1 MVESDDFFLH
11 LGYKLMDKNKLGYF
25 LKKKVFLIFGG
36 LFCLAAV
43 FFLIL
48 RFLPYPSLSDFK
60 NRPISTRIYDSQGKL
75 IQITACENGIRRE
88 FMPLEKIPPF
98 VQDFFIEA
106 EDKKFYSHHGIDLAA
121 ILRASFQNASEGRT
135 VSGAS
140 TITMQ
145 LARIINPHQKRNIL
159 VKAIEAF
166 DALRLEA
173 RFSKEEIL
181 EFYLNSVPF
190 GFNTDGVASA
200 ARTFFGTEIERL
212 SEAQSCILAVIP
224 RRPSLYNP
232 LTNPEICAKVADE
245 LYYSVKKANSTN
257 QENTIY
263 IEDFERICK
272 NASSFSY
279 PFESPHFVRYL
290 SNLQDSPIGRKA
302 EVRTTLFLD
311 LQKAAEDMLSRSVF
325 EYSANRLSNGAILVC
340 DTQTGAILAWVGSSN
355 FFDEEHNGQVDGVL
369 SCQQPGSSMKPFLYA
384 LALESGFSPTTI
396 LPDIP
401 MEFGFEN
408 LYVPQNFNNR
418 FNGPVRFRVS
428 LASSLN
434 IPAVWILNEIGIEKY
449 QKKLY
454 SLGFNSLRN
463 QDTGL
468 SLALGGAEVSI
479 FEMTQAFSVF
489 ARDGVFTPLWAIED
503 SEKSAQ
509 IFDTNTARIICDIL
523 SDKEARALGFGY
535 SQIFQT
541 PFPSMFKTG
550 TANQYQ
556 NITALG
562 ATPRYTVG
570 VWMGNFSGETVVGKT
585 GSSIP
590 AKIARDILVMLQ
602 GNKGED
608 FKKPAQFKKVRI
620 CSLSGKLAGEN
631 CPDTVKEFVPIG
643 EKSQEKCD
651 WHTKNGTTYPAEYA
665 TWFRLKNRSGIVG
678 DKGSQLKILS
688 PRNSSVFYYDESIPK
703 NQQKLVVEASGGSEE
718 TARFFVDGKMLGE
731 SSRPFMAQVPLERGE
746 HQIRV
751 QCGEESALISIVVK

>member
-1 MVESDDFFLH
+1 MNV
-11 LGYKLMDKNKLGYF
+11 DKGGYF
-25 LKKKVFLIFGG
+25 RNSLLKK
-36 LFCLAAV
+36 

-48 RFLPYPSLSDFK
+48 GLIFTLFSVFFLTLRFSPYPALSDFK
-60 NRPISTRIYDSQGKL
+60 NRRISTRIFDSQGKL
-75 IQITACENGIRRE
+75 IQIVPCENGIRRE
-88 FMPLEKIPPF
+88 FLPLEKIPAF
-98 VQDFFIEA
+98 VQSIFIEA
-106 EDKKFYSHHGIDLAA
+106 EDKKFYSHHGIDFAA
-121 ILRASFQNASEGRT
+121 ILRATFQNASEGRT

-145 LARIINPHQKRNIL
+145 LARIINPHRSRNIF
-159 VKAIEAF
+159 VKVVESF

-173 RFSKEEIL
+173 RFSKKEIL
-181 EFYLNSVPF
+181 ELYLNSVPF
-190 GFNTDGVASA
+190 GFNTEGVASA
-200 ARTFFGTEIERL
+200 ARTFFGRELEQI
-212 SEAQSCILAVIP
+212 SEGQAACLAVIP

-232 LTNPEICAKVADE
+232 LSEPENCAKAASE
-245 LYYSVKKANSTN
+245 LYSSVKDK
-257 QENTIY
+257 ENALY

-272 NASSFSY
+272 SARSFSY
-279 PFESPHFVRYL
+279 PFEAPHFVRYL
-290 SNLQDSPIGRKA
+290 SNLPDSPIGRKA

-311 LQKAAEDMLSRSVF
+311 LQKAAEDMLSRAVF
-325 EYSANRLSNGAILVC
+325 EYSSNRLSNGAILVL

-355 FFDEEHNGQVDGVL
+355 FFDDEHKGQVDGVL

-384 LALESGFSPTTI
+384 LALENGFLPSSV

-418 FNGPVRFRVS
+418 FNGPVRFRVA

-434 IPAVWILNEIGIEKY
+434 IPAVWLLNEIGIEKY
-449 QKKLY
+449 QKRLN
-454 SLGFNSLRN
+454 SLGFNSLKE

-489 ARDGVFTPLWAIED
+489 ARDGRFIPLWAIDDFDSDPATTKDKSQFPD

-509 IFDTNTARIICDIL
+509 VFDTNTARIICDIL
-523 SDKEARALGFGY
+523 SDKDARALGFGY
-535 SQIFQT
+535 NQTFQT

-570 VWMGNFSGETVVGKT
+570 IWMGNFSGETVIGKT

-620 CSLSGKLAGEN
+620 CSLSGKEACEN
-631 CPDTVKEFVPIG
+631 CPDTVKEYVPIG
-643 EKSQEKCD
+643 EKSQEQCD
-651 WHTKNGTTYPAEYA
+651 WHTKNGTSYPAEYA
-665 TWFRLKNRSGIVG
+665 TWFHLKNRSGIVD
-678 DKGSQLKILS
+678 DKGSPLKIIS
-688 PRNSSVFYYDESIPK
+688 PRNGSTFFYDQSIRK
-703 NQQKLVVEASGGSEE
+703 DQQKLVVEASGGSEE
-718 TARFFVDGKMLGE
+718 TARFFVNGRFFCE
-731 SSRPFMAQVPLERGE
+731 SRRPFLAQVPIERGE
-746 HQIRV
+746 EKISV

>member
-1 MVESDDFFLH
+1 MPRKRFILPLIFLT
-11 LGYKLMDKNKLGYF
+11 F
-25 LKKKVFLIFGG
+25 TVFLF
-36 LFCLAAV
+36 LF
-43 FFLIL
+43 L
-48 RFLPYPSLSDFK
+48 RFSPYSALSDFK
-60 NRPISTRIYDSQGKL
+60 NRRISTRIFDSQGKL
-75 IQITACENGIRRE
+75 IQIVPCENGIRRE
-88 FMPLEKIPPF
+88 FLPLEKIPAF
-98 VQDFFIEA
+98 VQSIFIEA
-106 EDKKFYSHHGIDLAA
+106 EDKKFYSHHGIDFAA
-121 ILRASFQNASEGRT
+121 ILRATFQNASEGRT

-145 LARIINPHQKRNIL
+145 LARIINPHRSRNIF
-159 VKAIEAF
+159 VKVVESF

-173 RFSKEEIL
+173 RFSKKEIL
-181 EFYLNSVPF
+181 ELYLNSVPF
-190 GFNTDGVASA
+190 GFNTEGVASA
-200 ARTFFGTEIERL
+200 ARTFFGRELEQI
-212 SEAQSCILAVIP
+212 SEGQTACLAVIP

-232 LTNPEICAKVADE
+232 LSEPENCAKAASE
-245 LYYSVKKANSTN
+245 LYSSVKDK
-257 QENTIY
+257 ENALY

-272 NASSFSY
+272 NARSFSY
-279 PFESPHFVRYL
+279 PFEAPHFVRYL
-290 SNLQDSPIGRKA
+290 SNLQDSPIGKKS
-302 EVRTTLFLD
+302 EVRTSLFLD
-311 LQKAAEDMLSRSVF
+311 LQQAAEDMLSRAVF
-325 EYSANRLSNGAILVC
+325 EYSSNRLSNGAILVL

-355 FFDEEHNGQVDGVL
+355 FFDDEHKGQVDGVL

-384 LALESGFSPTTI
+384 LALENGFLPASV

-418 FNGPVRFRVS
+418 FNGPVRFRVA

-434 IPAVWILNEIGIEKY
+434 IPAVWLLNEIGIEKY
-449 QKKLY
+449 QKRLN
-454 SLGFNSLRN
+454 SLGFNSLKE

-489 ARDGVFTPLWAIED
+489 ARDGRFIALWAIDDFDSDSTRTKDKSQFPD

-523 SDKEARALGFGY
+523 SDKDARALGFGY
-535 SQIFQT
+535 NQTFQT

-570 VWMGNFSGETVVGKT
+570 IWMGNFSGETVIGKT

-590 AKIARDILVMLQ
+590 AKIARDILVLLQ

-620 CSLSGKLAGEN
+620 CSLSGKEACEN
-631 CPDTVKEFVPIG
+631 CPDTVKEYVPIG
-643 EKSQEKCD
+643 EKSQEQCD
-651 WHTKNGTTYPAEYA
+651 WHTKNGTSYPAEYA
-665 TWFRLKNRSGIVG
+665 TWFHLKNRSGIVD
-678 DKGSQLKILS
+678 DKGSPLKIIS
-688 PRNSSVFYYDESIPK
+688 PRNGRTFFYDDSVPQFR
-703 NQQKLVVEASGGSEE
+703 QKLVVEVTGGSEDK
-718 TARFFVDGKMLGE
+718 ARFFVDGKMLGE
-731 SSRPFMAQVPLERGE
+731 SKRPFMAQVPLKRGK
-746 HQIRV
+746 QKISV
-751 QCGEESALISIVVK
+751 QCGNESTEIVILVK